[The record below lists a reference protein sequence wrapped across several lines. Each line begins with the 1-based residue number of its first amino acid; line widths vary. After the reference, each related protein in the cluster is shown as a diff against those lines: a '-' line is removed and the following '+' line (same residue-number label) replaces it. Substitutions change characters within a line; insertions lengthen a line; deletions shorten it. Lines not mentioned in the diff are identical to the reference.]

1 MYSAFF
7 FSRNRDVSLTSED
20 LPLFFLSGGGGFDI
34 WFTFRVCSYSFLAL
48 LTVDLDLTTLNLLLP
63 SSSGQN
69 GMTDEQKDNTTVFTK
84 ILDSLLDGYDN
95 RLRPGLGGQYTQVI
109 HHHCFFIF
117 PNMQILETPG
127 NSLPSELNVLK
138 HNWLGSVFRVIC
150 WVWKLKNKTIRGS
163 LLTCRLSLTQRL
175 AVMPVFLMENPV
187 DVILLCGLHFTPLS
201 TAHCSGEKRQ
211 NGRKTESQ
219 IRKRK
224 MKERG
229 QKKERKGQR

>member
-1 MYSAFF
+1 M
-7 FSRNRDVSLTSED
+7 
-20 LPLFFLSGGGGFDI
+20 
-34 WFTFRVCSYSFLAL
+34 
-48 LTVDLDLTTLNLLLP
+48 DLDLTTLNLLLP

-109 HHHCFFIF
+109 HHHCFFF

-150 WVWKLKNKTIRGS
+150 
-163 LLTCRLSLTQRL
+163 
-175 AVMPVFLMENPV
+175 
-187 DVILLCGLHFTPLS
+187 
-201 TAHCSGEKRQ
+201 
-211 NGRKTESQ
+211 
-219 IRKRK
+219 
-224 MKERG
+224 
-229 QKKERKGQR
+229 